1 MATDEA
7 KALLD
12 AVLAKLAPPEPEGPP
27 DYFETAF
34 LDKLYDGDET
44 ALHVMPDWLEDNG
57 RYAEADKVREESS
70 SGKLRLYFKIILDA
84 EMAGRDLADNSLH
97 HYRNYGFKS
106 RLDAARRMRQ
116 WRVLLG
122 LFPEY
127 MNRRRRLTAVDAVNE
142 FTRTRMR
149 EDGFYRR
156 IFPVLAIGN
165 DELDRSVPTN
175 LPLDP
180 KYDTAYQ
187 QFRRERNLGDT
198 REAMQLFDA
207 YMADGRPLKILDTV
221 IPKP

>member
-1 MATDEA
+1 M
-7 KALLD
+7 
-12 AVLAKLAPPEPEGPP
+12 
-27 DYFETAF
+27 
-34 LDKLYDGDET
+34 
-44 ALHVMPDWLEDNG
+44 
-57 RYAEADKVREESS
+57 
-70 SGKLRLYFKIILDA
+70 
-84 EMAGRDLADNSLH
+84 SL
-97 HYRNYGFKS
+97 K
-106 RLDAARRMRQ
+106 LDAARRMRQ